1 MQDRYLNIIYHIYIE
16 SLFKFCGYFIWI
28 KRTVEK
34 WKKPKKNKTKQNKT
48 KQKQKQKTKQNI
60 VIDTELAKGYAETA
74 ELLMNY
80 ILTNLMVIGWQKHTH
95 GFWVNSSP
103 LVPHIDVS
111 ESGHH

>member
-16 SLFKFCGYFIWI
+16 SLFKFWGYFVWI
-28 KRTVEK
+28 KKTVEK
-34 WKKPKKNKTKQNKT
+34 WKKHTK
-48 KQKQKQKTKQNI
+48 KQKKQKKQTKQNI
-60 VIDTELAKGYAETA
+60 VIDTELTKWYAETA

-80 ILTNLMVIGWQKHTH
+80 ILTNLMVIGWQKHTN

-103 LVPHIDVS
+103 LVPHIGVS

>member
-1 MQDRYLNIIYHIYIE
+1 MNKE
-16 SLFKFCGYFIWI
+16 NG
-28 KRTVEK
+28 
-34 WKKPKKNKTKQNKT
+34 WKMKKTKQNKKT
-48 KQKQKQKTKQNI
+48 NKQKTKTKQNI

-80 ILTNLMVIGWQKHTH
+80 ILTNLMVIGWQKLTH

-103 LVPHIDVS
+103 LVPHIGVS

>member
-34 WKKPKKNKTKQNKT
+34 KNKKNKNKN
-48 KQKQKQKTKQNI
+48 KQKTKTKQNI

-80 ILTNLMVIGWQKHTH
+80 ILANLMVIGWQKHTH

>member
-16 SLFKFCGYFIWI
+16 SLFKFWGYFIWI

-34 WKKPKKNKTKQNKT
+34 WKTKQNKT
-48 KQKQKQKTKQNI
+48 EQSKQNI

-74 ELLMNY
+74 ELLTNY
-80 ILTNLMVIGWQKHTH
+80 ILTNLMVIGWQKHTN
-95 GFWVNSSP
+95 GFCVNWSP
-103 LVPHIDVS
+103 LVPHIGVS